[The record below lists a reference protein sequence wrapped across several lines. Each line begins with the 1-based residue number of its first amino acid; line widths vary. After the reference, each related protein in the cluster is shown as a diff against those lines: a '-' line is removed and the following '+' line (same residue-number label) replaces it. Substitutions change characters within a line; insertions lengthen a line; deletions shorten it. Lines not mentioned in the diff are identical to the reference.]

1 MFWFN
6 SSILCGILK
15 AVQKDCCF
23 FQIHQISLS
32 LKEKYSAEREQQYMM
47 EIVYKAIVQ
56 FVCGYLAIFVLLP
69 VGFIALAWIIYAI
82 VMTIIE
88 WRKK

>member
-1 MFWFN
+1 
-6 SSILCGILK
+6 
-15 AVQKDCCF
+15 
-23 FQIHQISLS
+23 
-32 LKEKYSAEREQQYMM
+32 MM

-88 WRKK
+88 WRKD